1 MKDPYIIIKSLLR
14 TEKGTE
20 LGMLNKYIFQVD
32 RTANKIEIKT
42 AVEDIYKVKVTGVN
56 TQTVG
61 GKAKRVRYQEG
72 RTADW
77 KKAIVTLKQGDKID
91 IT

>member
-1 MKDPYIIIKSLLR
+1 MKDSYTIIKSLLL

-20 LGMLNKYIFQVD
+20 LGMLNKYLFSVD
-32 RTANKIEIKT
+32 RRANKIEIKR
-42 AVEDIYKVKVTGVN
+42 AVEDIYKVKVTNVN
-56 TQTVG
+56 TLIVS

-72 RTADW
+72 KTSEW
-77 KKAIVTLKQGDKID
+77 KKALVTLLEGEKID